1 MIVMR
6 KWFFLSLFFLSVVG
20 TVVWQT
26 FTLEKK
32 IGAEDYLALGIDKG
46 SMGSHYEAIEQF
58 KNTLKEDP
66 DFVAAY
72 LALGNAYGNAKK
84 YKDAINAYKEGIQI
98 NPRHKD
104 VPKMEMNIAWVSHKN
119 DDEETAIIFTKKAIQ
134 SFTDR
139 NDYKG
144 VAEAA
149 IRLRLFQNI
158 K

>member
-1 MIVMR
+1 MR
-6 KWFFLSLFFLSVVG
+6 KWFFISLFVFSVVG
-20 TVVWQT
+20 TVVWQVS
-26 FTLEKK
+26 TLGKK
-32 IGAEDYLALGIDKG
+32 MDAEDYLVLGIEKG

-58 KNTLKEDP
+58 KNALKENP

-72 LALGNAYGNAKK
+72 LALGNAYGNAKN

-104 VPKMEMNIAWVSHKN
+104 VPQMEMNIAWVSHKN
-119 DDEETAIIFTKKAIQ
+119 DDDKTAIIFTKKAIQ

-144 VAEAA
+144 VAEAGL
-149 IRLRLFQNI
+149 RLRLFQN
-158 K
+158 KK